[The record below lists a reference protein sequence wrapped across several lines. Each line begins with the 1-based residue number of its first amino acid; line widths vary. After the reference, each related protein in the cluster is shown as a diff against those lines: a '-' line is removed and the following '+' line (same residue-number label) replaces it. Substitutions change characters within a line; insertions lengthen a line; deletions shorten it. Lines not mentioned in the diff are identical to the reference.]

1 MYVHLCAC
9 VVCTWVRHGTNLV
22 RIWEMYIAFY
32 VTAHQFYGLRFPC
45 HLCVLLCFR
54 AKAALS
60 QSCARIAAY
69 FIGHSASGHSA
80 PFTVPFKGVGSFSS
94 SVVFA
99 CVDPSVTE
107 VLQHLGKVAGE
118 GDGWE

>member
-1 MYVHLCAC
+1 MHVGEAWYEF
-9 VVCTWVRHGTNLV
+9 GTN
-22 RIWEMYIAFY
+22 WEMYIAFY

-60 QSCARIAAY
+60 QSCARIAAH
-69 FIGHSASGHSA
+69 FDGHSA

-118 GDGWE
+118 GDG